1 MTSKAVPIL
10 IRMHSRG
17 QTGTALGRRCRPLSP
32 RVNICPWSA
41 CVSTALLLILSPRLI
56 SLRSYL
62 LPLQEVVKAALRGR
76 VHDEW
81 ISPACTCESPERHVV
96 IQHVQRRDYQA
107 AVWFIWDG
115 ADANM
120 NISYCWSGML
130 EYCSLPLY
138 VRFEVILQTLKM
150 LRINYCSYHRYGSLF
165 IYHFSCA
172 EYKHI
177 SIV

>member
-138 VRFEVILQTLKM
+138 IRTDIKNAKNKLLLLSPLWQ
-150 LRINYCSYHRYGSLF
+150 F
-165 IYHFSCA
+165 IY
-172 EYKHI
+172 I
-177 SIV
+177 SFFMCRI